1 VNTPGPMD
9 HALGNTLAVTVI
21 GGFAGLTSYAWLA
34 APGAER
40 PFSWLIPVFAVALA
54 GTAGKARQ
62 RVRAYAAWKRS
73 WETMAGDSPEGTAK
87 PPKRRGLPPKA
98 FFITLWCVLLLW
110 MLTDTNR
117 QVTLGY
123 ALGATTFLLL
133 TAWGALT
140 LLVRLIRRALRS
152 SPAKASPGGHV
163 VAICLPVPGSSATPG
178 DHAAA
183 LPGYC
188 RTLLT
193 NGAQ

>member
-1 VNTPGPMD
+1 MNTPGPID
-9 HALGNTLAVTVI
+9 NAIGNTLAVTVI

-34 APGAER
+34 ASGSER

-117 QVTLGY
+117 EVTLGY
-123 ALGATTFLLL
+123 ALGATAFLLL
-133 TAWGALT
+133 SAWGALS
-140 LLVRLIRRALRS
+140 LFVRVLRRVLRRS
-152 SPAKASPGGHV
+152 APKATPGGHIV
-163 VAICLPVPGSSATPG
+163 TISLPVPGSCSMPG
-178 DHAAA
+178 DQAAG
-183 LPGYC
+183 LPDYC
-188 RTLLT
+188 RTLLASGT
-193 NGAQ
+193 P